1 MAKDL
6 HELVSRIKELAVE
19 LQRTPTK
26 RDMWDAGISD
36 HKIRSLG
43 GASVLTKAAGL
54 DPPTTSPKENYQAKL
69 LRKYKS
75 LCAKR
80 EQIQGHFRSTLD
92 LKEMFDR
99 AGNPPVL
106 KVSVQPD
113 THAKFVDRKAFD
125 SYLRFLKY
133 YEPHAH
139 IILGDFV
146 DCEGLSHWP
155 QDDLEPRRIVPEMKQ
170 ARGLLQEL
178 VDATPKCT
186 TRIFLE
192 GNHENWI
199 SQAFTKMPELFDGL
213 AELDIEISI
222 KSLLGLPKFG
232 YDLFPLNEIVQ
243 IGKAHFT
250 HGLYTATH
258 HAKSH
263 LDKLKVNIFYGHLH
277 DTQETNQTSMDGN
290 IEASSLG
297 CLARLD
303 AKFLKGKPN
312 NWVHAHG
319 VFEFFPD
326 GSFNWY
332 KVKILNGR
340 STFNGR
346 VF

>member
-1 MAKDL
+1 MA
-6 HELVSRIKELAVE
+6 
-19 LQRTPTK
+19 
-26 RDMWDAGISD
+26 
-36 HKIRSLG
+36 
-43 GASVLTKAAGL
+43 
-54 DPPTTSPKENYQAKL
+54 
-69 LRKYKS
+69 
-75 LCAKR
+75 
-80 EQIQGHFRSTLD
+80 
-92 LKEMFDR
+92 
-99 AGNPPVL
+99 
-106 KVSVQPD
+106 
-113 THAKFVDRKAFD
+113 
-125 SYLRFLKY
+125 
-133 YEPHAH
+133 
-139 IILGDFV
+139 
-146 DCEGLSHWP
+146 
-155 QDDLEPRRIVPEMKQ
+155 
-170 ARGLLQEL
+170 
-178 VDATPKCT
+178 
-186 TRIFLE
+186 
-192 GNHENWI
+192 
-199 SQAFTKMPELFDGL
+199 
-213 AELDIEISI
+213 IEISI

-250 HGLYTATH
+250 HGLYIATH